1 MSLQGSDSDSAI
13 GRQVVAGLVVVPAMA
28 FLVASSGPL
37 VKICPCWSQ
46 SQLAA
51 EEVWASSLQDRRAL

>member
-51 EEVWASSLQDRRAL
+51 EEV